1 MNGCVNLENTI
12 ETIYRLEN
20 PEENI
25 IKFVTGTQL
34 RYEDVI
40 KEVFGVASV
49 NDLHMMIQYNKNFQT
64 SICNSY
70 GISEKKITLDKI
82 IRIAS
87 KADILFLK
95 QQLINEKKSNPQK
108 DDQNNPGEEDHHINR
123 PFDTIIQLQEGIY
136 QWDDNNFSYNAITI
150 GA

>member
-1 MNGCVNLENTI
+1 MENTI

-20 PEENI
+20 PEKNI
-25 IKFVTGTQL
+25 IKFATGSQL
-34 RYEDVI
+34 RYEDII

-49 NDLHMMIQYNKNFQT
+49 TDLHMMIQYNKSFQT
-64 SICNSY
+64 SICKSY
-70 GISEKKITLDKI
+70 GLKNENKIPLNKI

-87 KADILFLK
+87 KSDMLDLK
-95 QQLINEKKSNPQK
+95 QQLINERKQSPE
-108 DDQNNPGEEDHHINR
+108 NNQEDTLDENDNSINR

-136 QWDDNNFSYNAITI
+136 QWDDSNLSYNAVTN